1 MKSNTL
7 TGFVCDM
14 FLGADSDIVSGLPDR
29 AENCLGGK
37 PLLRSYRDC
46 VMVELLPLD
55 LSEALVRPDKTD
67 NNDGLKFGSGS
78 DRLGITVVRRLAG

>member
-1 MKSNTL
+1 MKSKTL
-7 TGFVCDM
+7 TGFVFDM

-29 AENCLGGK
+29 VENCLVGK

-55 LSEALVRPDKTD
+55 LSEALVQPDKTD